1 MPMRIALFCTL
12 VRTEEKW
19 LLEAFRRRGLEAEVI
34 RDRSTILEVGAPDG
48 WNRFD
53 AVLMRSLSHWQALHA
68 AQLLEDMGLPVINP
82 AAVIH
87 TCADKLLTTAALVR
101 AGVPTPRVRVAF
113 SPEGALQAIEEWGY
127 PVVLKPVLGS
137 WGRLLARVNDRDAAE
152 ALLEHKETL
161 GGFAHGVYYIQEYIP
176 KPGRDIRAFVV
187 GGETIAAIYRS
198 SEHWITNTARGG
210 RASKCPITS
219 ELADLCARAAAAVGG
234 GVLAIDLFEDP
245 QRGLLVNEINHSMEF
260 RNSVEPTGVDIPGAI
275 VEFVIRVARDGWA
288 AAHSHPH
295 PREVQRWN
303 GSA

>member
-1 MPMRIALFCTL
+1 MRIALFCSL

-19 LLEAFRRRGLEAEVI
+19 LLEAFRRRGVEVEI
-34 RDRSTILEVGAPDG
+34 VHDRSTVLEVGAADG
-48 WNRFD
+48 WRRFD
-53 AVLMRSLSHWQALHA
+53 AVLMRALSHWQALHA
-68 AQLLEDMGLPVINP
+68 AQLLEDIGLPVINP

-87 TCADKLLTTAALVR
+87 LCADKLLTTAALAR
-101 AGVPTPRVRVAF
+101 AGVPTPRVKVAF
-113 SPEGALQAIEEWGY
+113 SPEGALQAIEEMGY

-187 GGETIAAIYRS
+187 GGEAIAAIYRAS
-198 SEHWITNTARGG
+198 DHWITNTARGG
-210 RASKCPITS
+210 RATRCPITP

-234 GVLAIDLFEDP
+234 GVLALDLFEDP
-245 QRGLLVNEINHSMEF
+245 HRGLLVNEINHSMEF
-260 RNSVEPTGVDIPGAI
+260 RNSVEPTGVDIPGA
-275 VEFVIRVARDGWA
+275 VADFVIRVARHGWA
-288 AAHSHPH
+288 AAHTP
-295 PREVQRWN
+295 PRLQEVPRWN

>member
-1 MPMRIALFCTL
+1 MRIALFCSL

-19 LLEAFRRRGLEAEVI
+19 LLEAFRRRGVEIEIVH
-34 RDRSTILEVGAPDG
+34 DRSTVLEVAAADG
-48 WNRFD
+48 WRRFD
-53 AVLMRSLSHWQALHA
+53 AVLMRALSHWQAFHA
-68 AQLLEDMGLPVINP
+68 AQLLEDIGLPVINP

-87 TCADKLLTTAALVR
+87 ICADKLLTTAALAR
-101 AGVPTPRVRVAF
+101 AGVPTPRVKVAF
-113 SPEGALQAIEEWGY
+113 SPEGALQAIEEMGY

-187 GGETIAAIYRS
+187 GGEAIAAIYRAS
-198 SEHWITNTARGG
+198 DHWITNTARGG
-210 RASKCPITS
+210 RATRCPITP

-234 GVLAIDLFEDP
+234 GVLALDLFEDP
-245 QRGLLVNEINHSMEF
+245 HRGLLVNEINHSMEF

-275 VEFVIRVARDGWA
+275 ADFVIHVARHGWA
-288 AAHSHPH
+288 AAHTP
-295 PREVQRWN
+295 PLREVQRWN

>member
-1 MPMRIALFCTL
+1 MRIAMFCSL

-19 LLEAFRRRGLEAEVI
+19 LLEAFQRRGVEAEVI
-34 RDRSTILEVGAPDG
+34 HDRSTVLEVGVSDG

-53 AVLMRSLSHWQALHA
+53 AALMRSLSHWQALHA
-68 AQLLEDMGLPVINP
+68 AQLLEDIGLPVVNP
-82 AAVIH
+82 ASVIH
-87 TCADKLLTTAALVR
+87 TCSDKLLTTAALVR

-113 SPEGALQAIEEWGY
+113 SPAGALQAIEEWGY

-210 RASKCPITS
+210 RASNCPITP

-275 VEFVIRVARDGWA
+275 VDFVIRVIRDGWA
-288 AAHSHPH
+288 AAHSCPL
-295 PREVQRWN
+295 PQEVQRWN

>member
-1 MPMRIALFCTL
+1 MRIALFCSL

-19 LLEAFRRRGLEAEVI
+19 LLEAFRHRGVEVEI
-34 RDRSTILEVGAPDG
+34 VHDRSTVLEVGASDG
-48 WNRFD
+48 WKRFD

-68 AQLLEDMGLPVINP
+68 AQLLEDIGLPVINP

-87 TCADKLLTTAALVR
+87 TCADKLLTTAALAR

-113 SPEGALQAIEEWGY
+113 SPEGALRAMEEWGY

-187 GGETIAAIYRS
+187 GGETIAAIYRTS
-198 SEHWITNTARGG
+198 DHWITNTARGG
-210 RASKCPITS
+210 RASNCPITP
-219 ELADLCARAAAAVGG
+219 ELAELCARAATAVGG

-245 QRGLLVNEINHSMEF
+245 QRGLLVNELNHSMEF
-260 RNSVEPTGVDIPGAI
+260 RNSVEPTGIDIPGA
-275 VEFVIRVARDGWA
+275 VADFVIRVVRDGWA
-288 AAHSHPH
+288 AAHSHPL
-295 PREVQRWN
+295 PQGVRRWN

>member
-1 MPMRIALFCTL
+1 MRIALFCSL

-19 LLEAFRRRGLEAEVI
+19 LLEVLRRRGVDVEVVH
-34 RDRSTILEVGAPDG
+34 DRSAILEVGVSES

-68 AQLLEDMGLPVINP
+68 AQLLEDIRLTVVNP

-87 TCADKLLTTAALVR
+87 TCADKLLTTAALARV
-101 AGVPTPRVRVAF
+101 GVPTPRVRIAF

-127 PVVLKPVLGS
+127 PVVLKPVIGS
-137 WGRLLARVNDRDAAE
+137 WGRLLARVNDRAAAE

-161 GGFAHGVYYIQEYIP
+161 GGFAHSVYYIQEYIP

-210 RASKCPITS
+210 RASNCPVTP
-219 ELADLCARAAAAVGG
+219 ELAELCARASMAVGG
-234 GVLAIDLFEDP
+234 GALAIDILEDP
-245 QRGLLVNEINHSMEF
+245 QRGLLVNEVNHSMEF
-260 RNSVEPTGVDIPGAI
+260 RNSVETTGVDIPGAI
-275 VEFVIRVARDGWA
+275 AEFVIRVVRDGWT
-288 AAHSHPH
+288 AAHSHPL
-295 PREVQRWN
+295 PQEVGRWN